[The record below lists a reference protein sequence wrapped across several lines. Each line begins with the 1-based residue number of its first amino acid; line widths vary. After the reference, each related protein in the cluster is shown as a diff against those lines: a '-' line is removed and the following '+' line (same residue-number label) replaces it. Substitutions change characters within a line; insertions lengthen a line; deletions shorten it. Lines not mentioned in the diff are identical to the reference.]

1 MKCTHMQRLFCHHQH
16 PVLCVSPHVLVHVQR
31 RHRHVDPTGQEL
43 HLQMQ
48 QETFSRVHRLSSNAD
63 AKGERSRYLSRSFL
77 LAEVDSEGE
86 VHRRKHGLRL
96 LGLRVTD
103 QLPQTLVHHR
113 VEERKVVPVDLQT
126 RKRKPQYDFCDG
138 EHSIQS
144 YKLNLQYKYIDVKG
158 GKKKLLHF

>member
-1 MKCTHMQRLFCHHQH
+1 MQRLFCHHPASGALRISSRTRTRSEASQA
-16 PVLCVSPHVLVHVQR
+16 CW
-31 RHRHVDPTGQEL
+31 PTGQEL

-48 QETFSRVHRLSSNAD
+48 QETFSRVHRLCSNAD
-63 AKGERSRYLSRSFL
+63 AKGEHSRYLSRSFL

-86 VHRRKHGLRL
+86 VHRRKHCLRL

-144 YKLNLQYKYIDVKG
+144 YKLNLKYKYIDFKG
-158 GKKKLLHF
+158 GKKKHLHF